1 MAWHWHAMAWRG
13 VYRESYERELE
24 MDELREQ
31 LASLRQLVALVS
43 QEGLEKQTTV
53 LINLK
58 QVPRVPAGTVSTRQ
72 YVEYPLSTANTAR
85 TRELGIPASTADRY
99 RTGDCRAAGHVS
111 RAETGC

>member
-58 QVPRVPAGTVSTRQ
+58 QVLRVPAGT
-72 YVEYPLSTANTAR
+72 YY
-85 TRELGIPASTADRY
+85 ASV
-99 RTGDCRAAGHVS
+99 G
-111 RAETGC
+111 

>member
-1 MAWHWHAMAWRG
+1 MYMTQHRNMCG

-58 QVPRVPAGTVSTRQ
+58 QVFR
-72 YVEYPLSTANTAR
+72 EYPLV
-85 TRELGIPASTADRY
+85 L
-99 RTGDCRAAGHVS
+99 
-111 RAETGC
+111 